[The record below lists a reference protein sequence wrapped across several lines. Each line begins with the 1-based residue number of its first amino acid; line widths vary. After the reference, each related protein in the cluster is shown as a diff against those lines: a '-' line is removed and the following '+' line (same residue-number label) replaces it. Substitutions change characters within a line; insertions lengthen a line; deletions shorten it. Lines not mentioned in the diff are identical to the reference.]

1 MMGIAG
7 GIGNIV
13 QAIRHFEANL
23 VFLSGTDEGGDIR
36 LPTGKAAMM
45 FADER
50 AVHKQAGMAV
60 DAVETQDRMLA
71 GVIGRDGERL
81 PVGERLVVLDGIA
94 LHSRLA
100 GNLYLVPLAIRRIP
114 ELPGS
119 TQQDGRRFDTGQFLQ
134 DRIGG
139 FIGKP
144 LYLCE
149 CFRA

>member
-1 MMGIAG
+1 MGIAG

-36 LPTGKAAMM
+36 IPTGKAAMM

-50 AVHKQAGMAV
+50 VVHKQAGIAV

-100 GNLYLVPLAIRRIP
+100 GNLYLVPLAIRGIP

>member
-1 MMGIAG
+1 
-7 GIGNIV
+7 
-13 QAIRHFEANL
+13 
-23 VFLSGTDEGGDIR
+23 
-36 LPTGKAAMM
+36 MM

-100 GNLYLVPLAIRRIP
+100 GNLYLVPLAIRGIP

-144 LYLCE
+144 PICANAFVPDSSKLQPKANRIVFI
-149 CFRA
+149 CFIYVPIITCV

>member
-1 MMGIAG
+1 
-7 GIGNIV
+7 
-13 QAIRHFEANL
+13 
-23 VFLSGTDEGGDIR
+23 
-36 LPTGKAAMM
+36 MM

-50 AVHKQAGMAV
+50 VVHKQAGIAV

-119 TQQDGRRFDTGQFLQ
+119 TQQDGRRFDTSQFLQ

-144 LYLCE
+144 LYLCK

>member
-81 PVGERLVVLDGIA
+81 P
-94 LHSRLA
+94 
-100 GNLYLVPLAIRRIP
+100 

>member
-1 MMGIAG
+1 
-7 GIGNIV
+7 
-13 QAIRHFEANL
+13 
-23 VFLSGTDEGGDIR
+23 
-36 LPTGKAAMM
+36 MM

-100 GNLYLVPLAIRRIP
+100 GNLYLVPLAIRGIP
-114 ELPGS
+114 NCQVPLSRTAGVS
-119 TQQDGRRFDTGQFLQ
+119 TPANSCKTG
-134 DRIGG
+134 
-139 FIGKP
+139 
-144 LYLCE
+144 
-149 CFRA
+149 

>member
-1 MMGIAG
+1 
-7 GIGNIV
+7 
-13 QAIRHFEANL
+13 
-23 VFLSGTDEGGDIR
+23 
-36 LPTGKAAMM
+36 
-45 FADER
+45 
-50 AVHKQAGMAV
+50 
-60 DAVETQDRMLA
+60 MLA

-94 LHSRLA
+94 LHGRLA
-100 GNLYLVPLAIRRIP
+100 GDLYLVPLAIRGIP

-149 CFRA
+149 CFRS